1 MKVLTDE
8 VIASFK
14 DAARKLTGPKRRA
27 FQAQVTLDYLD
38 GSIWKA
44 ERVFGWSHHTVA
56 LGLNELRTGI
66 TCQGN
71 FSARGNHKTE
81 TKVPELEADI
91 RALADPESQADPK
104 FQSPFLYTR
113 ITAQGMR
120 QALIDQKGWT
130 DEELPHVNTIGV
142 ILNRLGYKLRRVQ
155 KTKPLKKIAETDA
168 IFENVRQ
175 ENQTADDSPDV
186 VRISIDAKAKVD
198 VGDFSR
204 DGESRAAETP
214 RALDHDTQA
223 KKKLVPYGI
232 LDVTLSLLSIF
243 IGTSHETS
251 DFIVDCL
258 EQWWEANKAQHSA
271 ARQLVVNLDNGPE
284 NSGARTGPP
293 RHFFLSFLGFSI
305 VTNYRTYT
313 LYLLSTTKAT
323 TNLVKRCEDVP
334 QRFSFPPNAELAIRP
349 SPPILMR
356 WPWVLEPNSCTGW

>member
-81 TKVPELEADI
+81 TKSPELEADI

-113 ITAQGMR
+113 ITAKGMR

-155 KTKPLKKIAETDA
+155 KSKPLKKIPETDA

-175 ENQTADDSPDV
+175 ENQTADQGH
-186 VRISIDAKAKVD
+186 RIKMGVFHKIGKSRHSDRSKVLR
-198 VGDFSR
+198 VFQVFTTIIR
-204 DGESRAAETP
+204 MIIKT
-214 RALDHDTQA
+214 
-223 KKKLVPYGI
+223 V
-232 LDVTLSLLSIF
+232 
-243 IGTSHETS
+243 
-251 DFIVDCL
+251 
-258 EQWWEANKAQHSA
+258 
-271 ARQLVVNLDNGPE
+271 
-284 NSGARTGPP
+284 
-293 RHFFLSFLGFSI
+293 SI
-305 VTNYRTYT
+305 VH
-313 LYLLSTTKAT
+313 
-323 TNLVKRCEDVP
+323 
-334 QRFSFPPNAELAIRP
+334 I
-349 SPPILMR
+349 I
-356 WPWVLEPNSCTGW
+356 